1 LLERGNRDAVTIHA
15 RRDVPALPDLVFNA
29 AADPARLA
37 SWLPDPYQVV
47 GRSDDVLI
55 LRAQDGPHQVSL
67 AADYD
72 RLLLTWSPLADRGC
86 RGELRVSLAGAAGSV
101 AELSVDDCPDEQ
113 LPARMLEAL
122 ANEVEQNL
130 TAG

>member
-1 LLERGNRDAVTIHA
+1 M
-15 RRDVPALPDLVFNA
+15 PALPDLVFAA
-29 AADPARLA
+29 AADPVRLA

-55 LRAQDGPHQVSL
+55 LRAHDAPHQVSL

-72 RLLLTWSPLADRGC
+72 QLLLTWAPLAGHGC

-101 AELSVDDCPDEQ
+101 AELRVDDCPDQQ
-113 LPARMLEAL
+113 LPARLLEAL
-122 ANEVEQNL
+122 AEEVEQKL

>member
-1 LLERGNRDAVTIHA
+1 MTIHA
-15 RRDVPALPDLVFNA
+15 RRDVPALPDLVFAA

-47 GRSDDVLI
+47 GRTDDVLI
-55 LRAQDGPHQVSL
+55 LRAEDGPHQVGL

-72 RLLLTWSPLADRGC
+72 RLLLAWTPLAGHGC
-86 RGELRVSLAGAAGSV
+86 RGELRVSLVGAAGSV
-101 AELSVDDCPDEQ
+101 AELQVDGCPDEQ
-113 LPARMLEAL
+113 FPSRLLEAL
-122 ANEVEQNL
+122 ANEVERNL

>member
-1 LLERGNRDAVTIHA
+1 MTIHA

-29 AADPARLA
+29 AADPVRLA

-47 GRSDDVLI
+47 GRTDDVLI
-55 LRAQDGPHQVSL
+55 LRANDEPHQVSL

-72 RLLLTWSPLADRGC
+72 QLLLTWTPLAEHGC
-86 RGELRVSLAGAAGSV
+86 RGELRVSLAGVAGSV
-101 AELSVDDCPDEQ
+101 AELRVDDCPDDQ
-113 LPARMLEAL
+113 FPSRLLEAL
-122 ANEVEQNL
+122 GNEVERNL

>member
-1 LLERGNRDAVTIHA
+1 VTIHA

-37 SWLPDPYQVV
+37 SWLPAPYQVV
-47 GRSDDVLI
+47 GRTDDVLI
-55 LRAQDGPHQVSL
+55 LRRHDEQRQVQL

-72 RLLLTWSPLADRGC
+72 RLLLTWEPLADHGC
-86 RGELRVSLAGAAGSV
+86 RGALRVSLAGVASSV
-101 AELSVDDCPDEQ
+101 AELQLDGCPDDQ
-113 LPARMLEAL
+113 FPARLLEAL

>member
-1 LLERGNRDAVTIHA
+1 MTIHA

-55 LRAQDGPHQVSL
+55 LRAHDGPHQVSL

-72 RLLLTWSPLADRGC
+72 QLLLTWSPLADRGC

-101 AELSVDDCPDEQ
+101 AELRVDGCPDEQ
-113 LPARMLEAL
+113 LPSRMLEAL
-122 ANEVEQNL
+122 AHEVEQNL

>member
-1 LLERGNRDAVTIHA
+1 MTIHA

-37 SWLPDPYQVV
+37 SWLPEPYRVV

-55 LRAQDGPHQVSL
+55 LRAHDGPHQVSL

-72 RLLLTWSPLADRGC
+72 RLLLTWSPLAGRGC
-86 RGELRVSLAGAAGSV
+86 RGDLRVSLAGAAGSV
-101 AELSVDDCPDEQ
+101 AELRVDDCPDEQ